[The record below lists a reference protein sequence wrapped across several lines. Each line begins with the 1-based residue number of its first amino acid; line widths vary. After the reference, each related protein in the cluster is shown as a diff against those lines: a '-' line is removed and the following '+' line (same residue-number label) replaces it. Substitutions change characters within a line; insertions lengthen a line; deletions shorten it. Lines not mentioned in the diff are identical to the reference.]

1 MHTSERSYGFR
12 GGWELPHRYG
22 DTVHVLNSPFL
33 RSVLA
38 RLGGNEIRH
47 PEINESLRVI
57 YRDLL
62 IQFASRE
69 LPTVRA
75 EIETRMVASEP
86 RAVYRGEI
94 LDPHHEVVVVSIIR
108 AGIIPAQTCF
118 DLLNLAIDPRNVRLD
133 HLMMARTTD
142 EAGHVSGVSFSG
154 SKVGGSIAGRTLL
167 IPDPMG
173 ATGGT
178 ILRAAAWYREHYGEP
193 RKIVALPMIATPEFL
208 KNLRA
213 HLPECVVY
221 TARIDRGLSSSEVL
235 EEMPG
240 TRWDEERGLD
250 EKSYIIP
257 GAGGLGEVLNNSW
270 C

>member
-1 MHTSERSYGFR
+1 MQTNERAYGFR

-22 DTVHVLNSPFL
+22 DSVHVLNSPFL

-47 PEINESLRVI
+47 PEINESLRVV

-62 IQFASRE
+62 IQVASRE

-75 EIETRMVASEP
+75 EVPTRMIASEP
-86 RAVYRGEI
+86 RAVYRGEV
-94 LDPHHEVVVVSIIR
+94 LDPAHEIVVVSIIR

-118 DLLNLAIDPRNVRLD
+118 DMLNLAIDPRNVRMD
-133 HLMMARTTD
+133 HLMLARISD
-142 EAGHVSGVSFSG
+142 EHGRVTGVSFSG
-154 SKVGGSIAGRTLL
+154 SKVGGPIEGRTLL

-173 ATGGT
+173 ATGAT
-178 ILRAAAWYREHYGEP
+178 ILRAVAWYREHYGEP

-208 KNLRA
+208 RNLRDN
-213 HLPECVVY
+213 LPECVVY
-221 TARIDRGLSSSEVL
+221 TARLDRGLSAPEVL
-235 EEMPG
+235 ETLPG

-250 EKSYIIP
+250 AHSYIIP

>member
-1 MHTSERSYGFR
+1 MQSGERAYGFR

-22 DTVHVLNSPFL
+22 AAVHVLNSAFL

-38 RLGGNEIRH
+38 RLGGNELRN
-47 PEINESLRVI
+47 PELNEALRIV

-62 IQFASRE
+62 IQVASRE

-75 EIETRMVASEP
+75 EVPTRMIASEP
-86 RAVYRGEI
+86 RAVYRGEM
-94 LDPHHEVVVVSIIR
+94 LDPAHEVVVVSIIR

-118 DLLNLAIDPRNVRLD
+118 DLLNLALDPRCVRMD
-133 HLMMARTTD
+133 HLMMARVSD
-142 EAGHVSGVSFSG
+142 AGGRVTGISFSG
-154 SKVGGSIAGRTLL
+154 SKVGGSIEGRTLL

-173 ATGGT
+173 ATGAT
-178 ILRAAAWYREHYGEP
+178 ILRAVDFYRGSYGEP
-193 RKIVALPMIATPEFL
+193 KKIVALPMIATPEFL
-208 KNLRA
+208 RNLRD
-213 HLPECVVY
+213 HLPECIVY
-221 TARIDRGLSSSEVL
+221 TARIDRGLSEPDVL
-235 EEMPG
+235 ETLPG

-250 EKSYIIP
+250 SHSYIIP